1 MRQGNCNHAVGNGWM
16 EHMAWDTEGTKQRLL
31 DAAVHEFAE
40 RGPDGARVAA
50 IAARACVN
58 KERIYQYFGDKQG
71 LFEAVLTD
79 QLAQLAASSPLDP
92 EKAGDLAEYAGRVF
106 DYHRTHPQFLR
117 LLHWEGLQTTGG
129 ELPAESARASH
140 YADKVAAL
148 AEAQRAGRLTAD
160 VAPGYL
166 MYAVAALAAWWFA
179 VPQVVRMLLVEDID
193 NPDAMRAGLIGLVRR
208 LEIRE

>member
-1 MRQGNCNHAVGNGWM
+1 
-16 EHMAWDTEGTKQRLL
+16 MAWDTEGTKQRLL

-79 QLAQLAASSPLDP
+79 QLAQLAAASPLAAD
-92 EKAGDLAEYAGRVF
+92 KAGELAEYAGHVF

-117 LLHWEGLQTTGG
+117 LLHWEGLQPQGG
-129 ELPAESARASH
+129 ELSAESARASH

-148 AEAQRAGRLTAD
+148 AAAQRAGKLTDA

-179 VPQVVRMLLVEDID
+179 VPQVVRMVLTDDAED
-193 NPDAMRAGLIGLVRR
+193 PEAMRAGLINLVRR
-208 LEIRE
+208 LEIRPESA

>member
-1 MRQGNCNHAVGNGWM
+1 
-16 EHMAWDTEGTKQRLL
+16 MAWDTEGTKRRLL
-31 DAAVHEFAE
+31 EAAVYEFAE

-50 IAARACVN
+50 IAARACIN

-79 QLAQLAASSPLDP
+79 QLAQLAAASPLAAD
-92 EKAGDLAEYAGRVF
+92 KAGDLAEYAGHVF

-117 LLHWEGLQTTGG
+117 LLHWEGLQTKGG

-140 YADKVAAL
+140 YAEKVASVA
-148 AEAQRAGRLTAD
+148 AAQRAGKLTDD
-160 VAPGYL
+160 VAAGYL

-179 VPQVVRMLLVEDID
+179 VPQVVRMVLGSDAED
-193 NPDAMRAGLIGLVRR
+193 PDALRAGLVNLVRR
-208 LEIRE
+208 LEIRN